1 MKASEEKR
9 ERLEAQSR
17 RENLC
22 IYGLSEDRNES
33 WDDTENKVREYM
45 SRDLELNEDDIS
57 IERAHRI
64 QGSEKPGP
72 FIVKFS
78 FYKDKDR
85 VLETYR
91 QKRKDANELIKER
104 ETEQQK
110 AGNANE
116 NPDDIDFGLFQ
127 KDITVCED
135 FPSRVMKARNDL
147 RKFLKNAVADG
158 KHAYLKYDK
167 LVINDKVF
175 EYDNEIGDIT
185 HIDK

>member
-1 MKASEEKR
+1 
-9 ERLEAQSR
+9 
-17 RENLC
+17 
-22 IYGLSEDRNES
+22 
-33 WDDTENKVREYM
+33 M

-104 ETEQQK
+104 ETEQQR
-110 AGNANE
+110 AGNENE
-116 NPDDIDFGLFQ
+116 SPDDIDFGLF
-127 KDITVCED
+127 
-135 FPSRVMKARNDL
+135 
-147 RKFLKNAVADG
+147 
-158 KHAYLKYDK
+158 
-167 LVINDKVF
+167 
-175 EYDNEIGDIT
+175 
-185 HIDK
+185 